1 MPVEIERAF
10 VADRRPD
17 AELLGPG
24 VPLRQGYVASEGE
37 VEVRLRITADDAV
50 LTIKSGGGLARDE
63 VELTVAAADAEALWP
78 LTQGRRIAKHRHRV
92 PVGEQVA
99 EVDVYGDAL
108 EGLCRIEVEFDSE
121 AAAAAFD
128 PPAWFG
134 REVTGDE
141 RWRNASLARH
151 GRPGRPDRPDR
162 PDGPESASGGAEAQ
176 A

>member
-1 MPVEIERAF
+1 VPVEIERAF

-50 LTIKSGGGLARDE
+50 LTIKSGGGLTRDE
-63 VELTVAAADAEALWP
+63 VELTVATSDAEALWP

-92 PVGEQVA
+92 AVGEQVA

-151 GRPGRPDRPDR
+151 GRP
-162 PDGPESASGGAEAQ
+162 DGPGGATSASGGAEAQ

>member
-10 VADRRPD
+10 IADRRPD
-17 AELLGPG
+17 AEVLGPG

-37 VEVRLRITADDAV
+37 VEVRLRITSDDAV
-50 LTIKSGGGLARDE
+50 LTVKSGGGLRREE
-63 VELTVAAADAEALWP
+63 VELTVAPADAEALWP

-92 PVGEQVA
+92 TVGERVA

-121 AAAAAFD
+121 VSAAAFE
-128 PPAWFG
+128 PPVWFG

-151 GRPGRPDRPDR
+151 GRPDRA
-162 PDGPESASGGAEAQ
+162 GGAASGSGGTEPQ
-176 A
+176 P